1 MYSLLVSANQRDWSG
16 APFILPRSRCVSE
29 YTDREIASRFDAMD
43 AEQVRELCALPCVFA
58 YEAHC
63 ARDPKFGVLRSVK
76 GSGPLDMRIEYS
88 ILPCEPFL
96 TARDLE
102 SMGSVLEI
110 RHFEMNRTHWAVKD
124 VDLALELA
132 RRGIALPGWVTGS
145 GTGVDIERHQFEVA
159 LSFPREHRG
168 YVDSVAEELRRILGP
183 DACFYDR
190 FYEAQLARPNLDVLL
205 QDIYGKRSGLVV
217 VFVCAEYD
225 ERIWCGIE
233 WRRIRERGALGADR
247 EIMYVRLGD
256 GRVAG
261 ISHLDGYVDGS
272 ARTPEEVA
280 GLIVQRATLGGGAP
294 GNASQATGWP
304 TGRAKPLQLAGP
316 RSADLA
322 ISGMVTDA
330 MRQRFVTAAF
340 DYIADY
346 VENSAMALRAE
357 HGGSVEAIATRIDAM
372 SFEATL
378 FVGGKRRSHC
388 GIWLST
394 GGQPG
399 LGTGVYYSNQGVGN
413 RNGFNEMLTV
423 EDDGREVF
431 LRAMFGGGTGRVKDR
446 LSKEGAAEYL
456 WQMLKQPLA

>member
-1 MYSLLVSANQRDWSG
+1 MYNLLVSANENDWRG
-16 APFILPRSRCVSE
+16 EPFVLARSRCLSE
-29 YTDREIASRFDAMD
+29 HTDREIVTRFHAMN
-43 AEQVRELCALPCVFA
+43 AEHVRELCALPCVFA
-58 YEAHC
+58 YEAQC
-63 ARDPKFGVLRSVK
+63 AKNPKFGVLLSVK
-76 GSGPLDMRIEYS
+76 PRGPLKMRIEYS

-96 TARDLE
+96 TAEDLK
-102 SMGSVLEI
+102 SMGSLLDI
-110 RHFEMNRTHWAVKD
+110 RGFEMNRTHWAVKD
-124 VDLALELA
+124 VDLAGELA
-132 RRGIALPGWVTGS
+132 RRQIELPGWVTGS
-145 GTGVDIERHQFEVA
+145 GSSVDIERHQFDVA
-159 LSFPREHRG
+159 LSFPGEHRE
-168 YVDSVAEELRRILGP
+168 YVNSVAEELRRILGP

-217 VFVCAEYD
+217 VFVCAEY
-225 ERIWCGIE
+225 EEKMWCGIE

-256 GRVAG
+256 GKVAG
-261 ISHLDGYVDGS
+261 ITRLDGYLDGS
-272 ARTPEEVA
+272 ARMPEEVA
-280 GLIVQRATLGGGAP
+280 GMIVQRVKPGGSALED
-294 GNASQATGWP
+294 AAHATGWP
-304 TGRAKPLQLAGP
+304 AGSAKTAHPSAP

-322 ISGMVTDA
+322 ISGTVTDA

-340 DYIADY
+340 DYIASY
-346 VENSAMALRAE
+346 VENSAMALHSE

-394 GGQPG
+394 GGQAG

-423 EDDGREVF
+423 VDDGREVF
-431 LRAMFGGGTGRVKDR
+431 LRAMFGGGTGRIKDR
-446 LSKEGAAEYL
+446 LTKEGAAEYL
-456 WQMLKQPLA
+456 WQKLKQPLA